1 MWVVCYRLGD
11 DEEGVKEEEKGSGDQ
26 MEGEQSGSTL
36 GLDEECSSGSTSSG
50 DRRKGEDRSKKRQ
63 DGAHRQRAR

>member
-1 MWVVCYRLGD
+1 MTKRELRRKRKAVGD
-11 DEEGVKEEEKGSGDQ
+11 E

>member
-11 DEEGVKEEEKGSGDQ
+11 DEEGVKEEEKGSGDE

-36 GLDEECSSGSTSSG
+36 GLDEECS
-50 DRRKGEDRSKKRQ
+50 R
-63 DGAHRQRAR
+63 